1 MSLEKRVW
9 NKKGYGELMGA
20 GIIILLA
27 LVLTFTQPLI
37 TGLVAGNNSLDNLIL
52 ENVSL
57 DNLSLGNASVGEIID
72 NVSVSVIDVEE
83 NVSLAE
89 EVVTTITESESVENI
104 SLENVS
110 IEDVSINVGE
120 INISLDNLSIENITE
135 NVSMA
140 VSVENVTINVST
152 NITEN
157 ISINETLKVIENV
170 GVVEENASVVEEVIE
185 GVTIENISLEN
196 VTVNVSVNITENVIV
211 NITENV
217 IVNITENVT
226 VNVSVEEK
234 MIGRVMINRPVK
246 FIKKVKLTA
255 PKKNLI
261 VELPKNASNIEVKKI
276 TGRIEKD
283 ISDKVVVK
291 KGEEVEELSE
301 HNLITGGA
309 VTEVGDGL
317 LFELFNW
324 LKSLFRFTGYV
335 VAEDIGN
342 ETELIVEEVVD
353 EIEIEYELPGPTAVE
368 EELGNGLKRIV
379 VSSEIHYEDILAYTF
394 IPESA
399 VESVNLYW
407 IVDGKRESVNFDGY
421 DTTDDGLVDYVEWI
435 VPHLSNQ
442 TYEIEINVLNPIE
455 YLRDGDTW
463 TVMFNTTGTANLS
476 ISSNNSY
483 WEEIMI
489 DNGGS
494 VDEMRFVDLKCG
506 DDSLLDVLKIISG
519 DGYVYDY
526 SSIGSD
532 DSIKPVGFL
541 IEDYSCSEIGRFVN
555 HMNIAGYA
563 TLIFEFSNQE
573 MTVTDFAYD
582 PSHTYDSCSN
592 ITVSGTHEMNAS
604 INYYNDTELC
614 FNINASDV
622 VFDCAGY
629 HIDGEYNTNYVDTF
643 TAINIDNVTNVTV
656 KNCEITDF
664 TYGIYYDDGSDD
676 GYVFNNS
683 IHLVDSNYT
692 VAGIGSD
699 TADNILID
707 SNTVRDIGD
716 GEVGSVGISVSG
728 GIGNNVTNN
737 IIYDISGS
745 GIYVEGSGHIV
756 EDNYINDT
764 QSGDIFAAIQ
774 LDNCDD
780 SVISSNELIGTGG
793 CDNCNNYGIMLDA
806 SSNNNITEN
815 IIRNPTDNFVYLHSS
830 SIGNR
835 IDNQLFNLTQL
846 GAGVILASACENN
859 TLYNL
864 TIHNSYLDGIEF
876 SDGSNNNNVTD
887 VEIKYNNYSGVS
899 FDDSYNNSFYDVLVT
914 DNQDAGVYFLNSSG
928 NRFIDST
935 FDDNSLFWGDY
946 ADVWIEGTSAGA
958 NTFVNVSFNESAT
971 LFYYSGSGVLYVN
984 WYLDVYVN
992 DSNGDVG
999 GANVSAWNVNGD
1011 LGFSVLSG
1019 GDGWI
1024 VKQNISEYYE
1034 NCSSCDWVVGV
1045 KNYLTNYT
1053 MNTTKSG
1060 YDVDSQG
1067 VNITSNSILY
1077 VTMSLLIPTSNKFAI
1092 TNSSDNIVG
1101 SIDDTGNMF
1110 IRGVLSDNQG
1120 SLNPGANSFIL
1131 QDNAGTNIAY
1141 VSNTGNLYLVG
1152 ELTENA
1158 VMSVSGTALK
1168 FVNAS
1173 DSLIAFFDNSGN
1185 LKLKGTLAQSYG
1197 DP

>member
-9 NKKGYGELMGA
+9 NKKGYGELMGV
-20 GIIILLA
+20 GVIILLA

-37 TGLVAGNNSLDNLIL
+37 TGLITGNNSLDNLIL

-57 DNLSLGNASVGEIID
+57 DNLSLGNVSVEEIID

-89 EVVTTITESESVENI
+89 EVVTIITESESVENI

-110 IEDVSINVGE
+110 VEDVPINLSE
-120 INISLDNLSIENITE
+120 INISLDNLSIEDITE

-140 VSVENVTINVST
+140 VIVENVTINVSA

-157 ISINETLKVIENV
+157 ISINETLKVVENV
-170 GVVEENASVVEEVIE
+170 SVVEENASVVEEVIE

-196 VTVNVSVNITENVIV
+196 VTI
-211 NITENV
+211 
-217 IVNITENVT
+217 
-226 VNVSVEEK
+226 NVSVEEK
-234 MIGRVMINRPVK
+234 RVGRVIINRPVK

-276 TGRIEKD
+276 TGKIEKD
-283 ISDKVVVK
+283 ISDKIVVK
-291 KGEEVEELSE
+291 KGDKVEWLSE
-301 HNLITGGA
+301 HNLAMLTGGA

-317 LFELFNW
+317 LFRLFNW
-324 LKSLFRFTGYV
+324 LKSLFRFTGYI
-335 VAEDIGN
+335 VADDVGN
-342 ETELIVEEVVD
+342 ETELVVEEVVD
-353 EIEIEYELPGPTAVE
+353 EIEVKYELPGPTSVE
-368 EELGNGLKRIV
+368 EELGGGRKRII

-394 IPESA
+394 IPDSA
-399 VESVNLYW
+399 VESIKLYW
-407 IVDGKRESVNFDGY
+407 IVNKTRQEVNFDGY
-421 DTTDDGLVDYVEWI
+421 DTTDDGLVDYIEWI

-483 WEEIMI
+483 WEEVMV
-489 DNGGS
+489 DNSGN
-494 VDEMRFVDLKCG
+494 VDEMRFLDFKCG

-582 PSHTYDSCSN
+582 PSYTYDSCSN

-629 HIDGEYNTNYVDTF
+629 HIDGEYNANYVDTF

-692 VAGIGSD
+692 VAGIVSD
-699 TADNILID
+699 TADNVLID

-728 GIGNNVTNN
+728 GTENNVTNN

-745 GIYVEGSGHIV
+745 GIYVEGSRHII

-764 QSGDIFAAIQ
+764 QSGDIFAAIR

-780 SVISSNELIGTGG
+780 GVISSNELIGTSG

-835 IDNQLFNLTQL
+835 INNQLFNLTQL
-846 GAGVILASACENN
+846 GAGVRLASACENN
-859 TLYNL
+859 ILYNL

-876 SDGSNNNNVTD
+876 NDGSNNNNVTD
-887 VEIKYNNYSGVS
+887 VEIKYNNWSGVS
-899 FDDSYNNSFYDVLVT
+899 FDDSHNNSFYDVLVT

-928 NRFIDST
+928 NKFIDST
-935 FDDNSLFWGDY
+935 FDDNSLYWGDD
-946 ADVWIEGTSAGA
+946 ADVWIKGASAGA

-971 LFYYSGSGVLYVN
+971 LFYYSGSGALYVN
-984 WYLDVYVN
+984 WYLDVHVN
-992 DSNGDVG
+992 DSNGEVS
-999 GANVSAWNVNGD
+999 GANVSAWNVDGG

-1045 KNYLTNYT
+1045 KNYLINYT

-1060 YDVDSQG
+1060 YDVDSRE

-1077 VTMSLLIPTSNKFAI
+1077 VTMSLLIPTNKKFAI
-1092 TNSSDNIVG
+1092 TNSSDDIVG

-1110 IRGVLSDNQG
+1110 ILGVLSENQG

-1173 DSLIAFFDNSGN
+1173 NSLIAFFDNSGN
-1185 LKLKGTLAQSYG
+1185 LKLKGNLAQSYG